1 MATSYPIEKNDV
13 QPDAQPRV
21 RLLDSLFS
29 YAALSRLLRLL
40 GAGVLVAS
48 VSVFLYQGWE
58 NGNDMARFFVLQAY
72 TLLLTITGLAS
83 GYWIKESKGARL
95 FLVLSLI
102 SIAVAY
108 AVAGGLVYSQFQWD
122 VGLQGYPDFARWQAG
137 NTTNVLLALA
147 SQLVLISP
155 LAWLGFRVLARRSA
169 ARLTV
174 LYLLCNA
181 ALLVPVRSGEM
192 IGVLLG
198 ALTITVLFQVV
209 KAVRIDRTLITPE
222 GLLARGIQFL
232 PIMIIAGRSFYL
244 YAADSF
250 LFTVIAGLAFLM
262 LRQLSL
268 EMAKE
273 SKLRKTADVMSIVAA
288 YATAHGLALLV
299 SGSWLVNLSFAIP
312 VLVLVFGGLL
322 IELSI
327 RAAAHGATY
336 RRFAGI
342 IIAGGMTVNVML
354 FPQLLTA
361 ALCLP
366 VGVAVLIYG
375 YSVQQKL
382 VFGTGLA
389 TILVGLVYQ
398 LRLVLAGFD
407 LAGWST
413 LALLGIGAILTA
425 SILERHGLTI
435 KHHVSGWMSSFNR
448 WEY

>member
-1 MATSYPIEKNDV
+1 MATSYPIESPETEADV
-13 QPDAQPRV
+13 QPRA
-21 RLLDSLFS
+21 RLFDSLFS

-58 NGNDMARFFVLQAY
+58 NGNDIARFFVLQAY
-72 TLLLTITGLAS
+72 TLLLTFTGLAS

-95 FLVLSLI
+95 FVVLSLI
-102 SIAVAY
+102 SVAVGY

-122 VGLQGYPDFARWQAG
+122 AGVKAYPDFARWQAG

-147 SQLVLISP
+147 SQFVLLSP

-181 ALLVPVRSGEM
+181 ALLIPVRGGEV

-198 ALTITVLFQVV
+198 VLTITALDHVV
-209 KAVRIDRTLITPE
+209 RAVRIDRTLATPE
-222 GLLARGIQFL
+222 GMTARGIQFL
-232 PIMIIAGRSFYL
+232 PLIIVTGRSFYL

-250 LFTVIAGLAFLM
+250 LFTLIAGLAFLI

-268 EMAKE
+268 EMDKE
-273 SKLRKTADVMSIVAA
+273 TKLRMFADVLSIVSA
-288 YATAHGLALLV
+288 YATAHGLA
-299 SGSWLVNLSFAIP
+299 WLVIDSSLANLALGIP
-312 VLVLVFGGLL
+312 VLVLVFGGLM

-327 RAAAHGATY
+327 RAAAHGAHY

-342 IIAGGMTVNVML
+342 VIAAGLTANVMM

-366 VGVAVLIYG
+366 VGVAVMIYG

-398 LRLVLAGFD
+398 LRLLFVGFD
-407 LAGWST
+407 LASWST

-425 SILERHGLTI
+425 SILERHGLAI
-435 KHHVSGWMSSFNR
+435 KHRVSGWLNSFNR